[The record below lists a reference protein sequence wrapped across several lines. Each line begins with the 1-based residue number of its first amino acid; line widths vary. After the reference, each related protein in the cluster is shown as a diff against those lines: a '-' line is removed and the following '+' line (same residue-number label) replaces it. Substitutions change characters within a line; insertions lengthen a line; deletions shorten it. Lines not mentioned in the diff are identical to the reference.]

1 MNVSLKGIQKDID
14 HLTGKEVSVK
24 CVVIKFVHWE
34 SKKGRRF
41 GKLVVK
47 DKRKTFNFWFFG
59 DVYNTY
65 ENASLDKRFV
75 RIKGMVKKN
84 DFSNVSVFNLHAIEI
99 IK

>member
-24 CVVIKFVHWE
+24 CVVIKFVQRE
-34 SKKGRRF
+34 SKNGNRC

-47 DKRKTFNFWFFG
+47 DKRKTFNFWFAG

-65 ENASLDKRFV
+65 EKVSLDKRFV
-75 RIKGMVKKN
+75 RIKGMVQKN
-84 DFSNVSVFNLHAIEI
+84 DLSNVSVFNLHAIEI

>member
-1 MNVSLKGIQKDID
+1 MNVSLKGIQKDIG

-47 DKRKTFNFWFFG
+47 DKRKTDAHFHRQTHTLLPGFLIAQTLGMWSAIKLFFQ
-59 DVYNTY
+59 
-65 ENASLDKRFV
+65 
-75 RIKGMVKKN
+75 I
-84 DFSNVSVFNLHAIEI
+84 FNLFI
-99 IK
+99 IQLFAKLFRKL